1 MFAEFN
7 YDLYEK
13 DSIVKIKM
21 NNSIQ
26 DDNDFNSFLESWLQL
41 YNLKKD
47 FTFIFDTSNVGF
59 IPIKYSFKM
68 SAFIKNLKRR
78 EYQYLQ
84 KSIILVN
91 SNIVKRMLDFIF
103 YIQPP
108 VAPVYIINDKNQI
121 KSILENNIPENTIT
135 ILPGKSFLNLF

>member
-41 YNLKKD
+41 YYLEKD
-47 FTFIFDTSNVGF
+47 FIFIFDTSNVGY
-59 IPIKYSFKM
+59 IPIKYSLKM

-78 EYQYLQ
+78 DYQYLQ

-91 SNIVKRMLDFIF
+91 NNIVKRMLDLIF

-108 VAPVYIINDKNQI
+108 VAPVYIINNETHIELILKN
-121 KSILENNIPENTIT
+121 EIPENIIT
-135 ILPGKSFLNLF
+135 IFPGKSFLNLF

>member
-21 NNSIQ
+21 NNTIQ
-26 DDNDFNSFLESWLQL
+26 DDNDFNLFLKSWLQL

-47 FTFIFDTSNVGF
+47 FIFIFDTSNVGF

-68 SAFIKNLKRR
+68 CSFIKNLKSR

-91 SNIVKRMLDFIF
+91 SNIVKRMLDLIF
-103 YIQPP
+103 YLQPP
-108 VAPVYIINDKNQI
+108 VAPVYIINDVNHI
-121 KSILENNIPENTIT
+121 KSILENNVSEDIIT